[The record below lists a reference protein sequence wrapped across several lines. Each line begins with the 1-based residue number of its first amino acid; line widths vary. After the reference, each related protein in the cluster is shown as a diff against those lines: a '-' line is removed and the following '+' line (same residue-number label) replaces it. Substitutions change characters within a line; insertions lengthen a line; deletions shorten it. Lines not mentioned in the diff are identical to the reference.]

1 MMICTLITFFLSP
14 FPSLALPIFPFTPCS
29 LLLPLCFFPGLAPF
43 SVSVE
48 CWYTSHQTL
57 PFPSLAISPFSGQ
70 YLCCFFMTLPQSHV
84 HWTLKFAVLFLF
96 LLLLLPTKNTYSLW
110 IIWSFHCQIVQV
122 FSFFL
127 QNTYYLWMIGLFHCH
142 NVSVQMLTSWEDWQV
157 FLLLLF

>member
-1 MMICTLITFFLSP
+1 MVVHPVLYQCPFSVLYKDMMICTLITFFLSP

-57 PFPSLAISPFSGQ
+57 PFHSLAISPFSGQ

-96 LLLLLPTKNTYSLW
+96 LLLLLPTKNT
-110 IIWSFHCQIVQV
+110 
-122 FSFFL
+122 
-127 QNTYYLWMIGLFHCH
+127 
-142 NVSVQMLTSWEDWQV
+142 
-157 FLLLLF
+157 